1 MLNMRLP
8 EIDADDYEVPAVL
21 AADSPTAT
29 PQHGTS
35 VQAGWG
41 AAEAPKKSGNYPTAF
56 KFTPQT
62 QVVAFLED
70 SPFAAYKQHWIER
83 SAGKRSFVCLK
94 PDSDCPLC
102 AAPVNNVPNQKY
114 DFNVVV
120 LTDEEPEVKILT
132 TGTMFARD
140 LMTANDD
147 PVRGPLTKSFWA
159 IARHGTGNTTRFSLE
174 RVRPRDLAEEWQIDP
189 EKFAPFIAD
198 AQRYTLDSVYVSPYE
213 ELVKVAESFQQG

>member
-1 MLNMRLP
+1 M
-8 EIDADDYEVPAVL
+8 
-21 AADSPTAT
+21 
-29 PQHGTS
+29 
-35 VQAGWG
+35 
-41 AAEAPKKSGNYPTAF
+41 
-56 KFTPQT
+56 
-62 QVVAFLED
+62 
-70 SPFAAYKQHWIER
+70 
-83 SAGKRSFVCLK
+83 
-94 PDSDCPLC
+94 
-102 AAPVNNVPNQKY
+102 
-114 DFNVVV
+114 
-120 LTDEEPEVKILT
+120 KILT